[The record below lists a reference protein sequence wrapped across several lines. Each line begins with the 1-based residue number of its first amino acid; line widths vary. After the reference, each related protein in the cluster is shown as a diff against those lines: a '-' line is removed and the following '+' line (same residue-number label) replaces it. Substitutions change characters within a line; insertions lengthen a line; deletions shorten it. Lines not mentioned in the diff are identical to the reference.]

1 MEKENNGHEQEKL
14 EQLRNEISELEKAL
28 QKKKEIEEL
37 EKKKLELEAELN
49 NETGNSK
56 LKDTSSDKG
65 NTASETVKKPENRI
79 ESEKEDEVEYY
90 SYDEVVKKE
99 RNKWIFIGIAAVLI
113 TLGISTLYVNGE
125 KKKNEELLKTQI
137 EQAQKEVKDK
147 TEAELKAQME
157 KKLAEETQKIRAQA
171 EEEAKRNAALES
183 IAQNTEISK
192 KSEDNKTESGIGIEI
207 PKIDSKQIDELN
219 KKAKETQKN
228 IEDFIEKKDGIIGFY
243 NEATAKFNVFVKN
256 IENFFNS
263 FIGNS
268 ESKDEKNE
276 ENKK

>member
-243 NEATAKFNVFVKN
+243 NEATAKFNAFVKN

>member
-65 NTASETVKKPENRI
+65 NTASETIKKPENKI

-171 EEEAKRNAALES
+171 EEEAKRNAALEA
-183 IAQNTEISK
+183 IAQNTEMSK

-228 IEDFIEKKDGIIGFY
+228 IEDLIEKKDGIIGFY
-243 NEATAKFNVFVKN
+243 NEATAKFNAFVKN

>member
-1 MEKENNGHEQEKL
+1 MENNGHEQEKL
-14 EQLRNEISELEKAL
+14 EQLKNEISELEKAL
-28 QKKKEIEEL
+28 QKKREIEEL

-49 NETGNSK
+49 NETKNFKS
-56 LKDTSSDKG
+56 KDTVSDM
-65 NTASETVKKPENRI
+65 NNIASEIMEEPKDRT

-99 RNKWIFIGIAAVLI
+99 RNKWIFTGIAAVLI
-113 TLGISTLYVNGE
+113 TLGISTFYVNSE

-137 EQAQKEVKDK
+137 EQAQKEIKDK
-147 TEAELKAQME
+147 TEAELKSQME
-157 KKLAEETQKIRAQA
+157 KKLAEETQKIKAQA
-171 EEEAKRNAALES
+171 EEDAKRNATLES

-192 KSEDNKTESGIGIEI
+192 KSENNKAESGIGIEI

-228 IEDFIEKKDGIIGFY
+228 IEELIEKKDGIMGFY
-243 NEATAKFNVFVKN
+243 NEAATKFNALIKN

-263 FIGNS
+263 FIGTS
-268 ESKDEKNE
+268 ESKNEKNE

>member
-171 EEEAKRNAALES
+171 EEEAKRNAALEA
-183 IAQNTEISK
+183 IAQNTEMSK

-228 IEDFIEKKDGIIGFY
+228 IEDLIEKKDGIIGFY
-243 NEATAKFNVFVKN
+243 NEATAKFNAFVKN

>member
-49 NETGNSK
+49 NEIGNSK

-113 TLGISTLYVNGE
+113 TLGISTLYVSGE

-183 IAQNTEISK
+183 IAQNTEMSK
-192 KSEDNKTESGIGIEI
+192 KPEDNKTESGIGIEI

-228 IEDFIEKKDGIIGFY
+228 IEDLIEKKDGIIGFY
-243 NEATAKFNVFVKN
+243 NEATAKFNAFIKN

>member
-65 NTASETVKKPENRI
+65 NTASETIKKPENKI

-243 NEATAKFNVFVKN
+243 NEATAKFNAFVKN

>member
-171 EEEAKRNAALES
+171 EEEAKRNAVLES

-243 NEATAKFNVFVKN
+243 NEATAKFNAFVKN

>member
-56 LKDTSSDKG
+56 LKDTSSNKG
-65 NTASETVKKPENRI
+65 NTASETIKKPENKI

-171 EEEAKRNAALES
+171 EEEAKRNAALEA
-183 IAQNTEISK
+183 IAQNTEMSK

-228 IEDFIEKKDGIIGFY
+228 IEDLIEKKDGIIGFY
-243 NEATAKFNVFVKN
+243 NEATAKFNAFLKN

>member
-65 NTASETVKKPENRI
+65 NTASETIKKPENKI

-157 KKLAEETQKIRAQA
+157 KKLAEETQKIRVQA
-171 EEEAKRNAALES
+171 EEEAKRNAALEA
-183 IAQNTEISK
+183 IAQNTEMSK

-228 IEDFIEKKDGIIGFY
+228 IEDLIEKKDGIIGFY
-243 NEATAKFNVFVKN
+243 NEATAKFNAFVKN

>member
-171 EEEAKRNAALES
+171 EEEAKRNAALEA
-183 IAQNTEISK
+183 IAQNTEMSK

-243 NEATAKFNVFVKN
+243 NEATAKFNAFVKN

>member
-228 IEDFIEKKDGIIGFY
+228 IEDLIEKKDGIIGFY
-243 NEATAKFNVFVKN
+243 NEATAKFNAFVKN

>member
-65 NTASETVKKPENRI
+65 NTASETIKKPENKI

-171 EEEAKRNAALES
+171 EEEAKRNAALEA
-183 IAQNTEISK
+183 IAQNTEMSK

-243 NEATAKFNVFVKN
+243 NEATAKFNAFVKN